1 MCISTDHGMGQH
13 VVDISSAELA
23 NFLLGPS
30 RDREMLTRG
39 RDDKLH
45 YIGMGTFIVSSIC
58 VKLALLFQYLRIF
71 PDRPQ
76 MMRLCQ
82 GLIAFTLLY
91 GLGISF
97 ISWFPCFPPVALWD
111 TSRELGHASCY
122 GFGAPTADGLYHTY
136 VTVTSTNVVLN
147 LVILLVAT
155 PLYFRKRGRCP
166 FEIGPDCNVG
176 HGWIASRQAGRLI
189 FVVFF
194 RALSSVNSMAIWRLI
209 HVQLMWAKSEAYP
222 TFDPTWYAPTTV
234 MLAVLEV
241 NGATVCASIP
251 IAGSLFAGAPPPP
264 PPPPPP
270 SPSSSLSSEGIMV
283 TRDIRIE
290 RSRRYSLTCEHHLDS
305 DRDRDRKHDSSVSP
319 TSPPPGWQTG
329 GRRGSRAGSKWS
341 DVSITTMTSGSSAAG
356 AEGRCCR
363 VGCMNQHYRDSFIRS
378 QVDPFDTF
386 GRVRAVITA
395 GPSPHE

>member
-1 MCISTDHGMGQH
+1 
-13 VVDISSAELA
+13 
-23 NFLLGPS
+23 
-30 RDREMLTRG
+30 
-39 RDDKLH
+39 
-45 YIGMGTFIVSSIC
+45 MGTFIVSSIC

-111 TSRELGHASCY
+111 TSREPGNASCY

-136 VTVTSTNVVLN
+136 VTVTATNVVLN

-155 PLYFRKRGRCP
+155 PLYFRKGV
-166 FEIGPDCNVG
+166 NVR
-176 HGWIASRQAGRLI
+176 SRLGLTAMLAMGG
-189 FVVFF
+189 F
-194 RALSSVNSMAIWRLI
+194 VNSMAIWRLI

-251 IAGSLFAGAPPPP
+251 IAGA
-264 PPPPPP
+264 PPP
-270 SPSSSLSSEGIMV
+270 SPSSSLGSEGIMV

-305 DRDRDRKHDSSVSP
+305 DGDRKHDSSVSP
-319 TSPPPGWQTG
+319 TSPRPG
-329 GRRGSRAGSKWS
+329 GRRGSRADSKWS

-363 VGCMNQHYRDSFIRS
+363 IGCMNQHYRDSFIRS

-395 GPSPHE
+395 GPSPHD